1 MGVESSEQLWE
12 DVVVKSCNYCL
23 TSCAFWDAPLSKAG
37 VKCAAERQ
45 SFPASKA
52 HQPGWWGI
60 QFGENIVG
68 KIRPHLLSRCEMGVH
83 KQWIFEDLWENQK
96 QSLIYLWNQILS
108 LSYSLQEKF
117 QDSRG
122 ALISFQVTRL
132 RSTLVTSDLRS
143 PTNTKHFEKRQNF
156 LVVCLLKT
164 HFMLNLVKTRW
175 QLCPSMALTRPIK
188 KGLVALPDW
197 PVSPTTTSSD
207 WDPSENQLMSNLS
220 SHRR

>member
-1 MGVESSEQLWE
+1 MGVESSKQLWE

-23 TSCAFWDAPLSKAG
+23 TSCAFWDALLSKAG

-45 SFPASKA
+45 SFPASKV
-52 HQPGWWGI
+52 HQPGPGWWGI

-68 KIRPHLLSRCEMGVH
+68 KIRPQLLSRWEMGVH
-83 KQWIFEDLWENQK
+83 KHERWISKDMWEDQE

-156 LVVCLLKT
+156 VVVCLLKT
-164 HFMLNLVKTRW
+164 HFMLNLVKTRY
-175 QLCPSMALTRPIK
+175 
-188 KGLVALPDW
+188 
-197 PVSPTTTSSD
+197 
-207 WDPSENQLMSNLS
+207 
-220 SHRR
+220 